1 MTTAYT
7 LDPWKFAQEW
17 QDGWNSH
24 DLDRIM
30 AHYHE
35 EVVFRSA
42 RAQALVG
49 KGELVGHSELRRYWA
64 KALKHQ
70 PELKFQVQD
79 VLVEHEMLVII
90 YSNQTKT
97 LRLKHF
103 ISMQKAASFAP
114 RPVIKQPGCKV
125 TMAMQPGHRSSVVF
139 PKLTISL
146 SNITGL

>member
-1 MTTAYT
+1 MGLTQQVKPKLAVRVPNQTGRHCHGHAT
-7 LDPWKFAQEW
+7 WNFAQEW
-17 QDGWNSH
+17 PDGWNSH
-24 DLDRIM
+24 DLDRFM

-79 VLVEHEMLVII
+79 VLVEHEMLDII
-90 YSNQTKT
+90 YSN
-97 LRLKHF
+97 
-103 ISMQKAASFAP
+103 
-114 RPVIKQPGCKV
+114 
-125 TMAMQPGHRSSVVF
+125 
-139 PKLTISL
+139 
-146 SNITGL
+146 